1 MATLFLLLLYYL
13 LSYAWLFTMRKVHS
27 VIFLMS
33 NYIEQR
39 SCAKFYPRN
48 GISGQ
53 ETFRMRREDFRDHAF
68 LQRNVYN
75 TNGTNN
81 WKQAMQVL
89 KTKSVP
95 DDCQPLLMNNT
106 SRKSKNCLSIVKQQ
120 PEFANYVG
128 IFKGSVSTILK
139 EMNHGCMFT
148 LQKQETIPVQSRSK
162 IKVML
167 TVFLDYRG
175 ILHSELISS
184 SQIIN
189 KDLREAI
196 RKKPKKPG
204 FVSQDC
210 TSS

>member
-1 MATLFLLLLYYL
+1 MLNFIRGMEFLAKKH
-13 LSYAWLFTMRKVHS
+13 SGWEGKTSETMLCCRGMFAS
-27 VIFLMS
+27 
-33 NYIEQR
+33 
-39 SCAKFYPRN
+39 
-48 GISGQ
+48 
-53 ETFRMRREDFRDHAF
+53 
-68 LQRNVYN
+68 
-75 TNGTNN
+75 GTNN

-89 KTKSVP
+89 KTKSVS
-95 DDCQPLLMNNT
+95 DDHQPLPMNNT

-128 IFKGSVSTILK
+128 IFKGSVSIILK
-139 EMNHGCMFT
+139 EINHGCMFT
-148 LQKQETIPVQSRSK
+148 LQKLETIPVQSRSK

-175 ILHSELISS
+175 ILHSELIPF

-189 KDLREAI
+189 KDYYLNVMSHLREAI
-196 RKKPKKPG
+196 RKKPPKKPG